1 MAKAKGKT
9 FQEAKKGRGEYEVMQ
24 ANQGGKKSGGKTPGE
39 KC

>member
-9 FQEAKKGRGEYEVMQ
+9 FVEAKKGRGEYEVMV
-24 ANQGGKKSGGKTPGE
+24 AKTDAKKSGSKAPGE